1 MNSRHPGR
9 PKSVQPETACKVAG
23 CPRNADGSKGFCR
36 THYAASYRGAI
47 DAETGL
53 PLREPQRIARYALD
67 ATCLLAG
74 CVERPCSR
82 GMCNKHTIQR
92 KAGIINEQGE
102 ALRALL
108 PTGRKRN
115 RESWQQGTRDK
126 YILRVAPVGHPRA
139 RWDGTI
145 LEHRLVMESALGRYL
160 EEWEIVHHKNG
171 DRADNRLEN
180 LELLDGRAHKGNE
193 AHPPGYEMDAATA
206 LQVLLQRE
214 DLPEEVRRQLLVLR
228 GT

>member
-1 MNSRHPGR
+1 MNSRHTGR
-9 PKSVQPETACKVAG
+9 PQNVTALPPCRAQG
-23 CPRNADGSKGFCR
+23 CANGANGSKGFCH
-36 THYAASYRGAI
+36 THYTYTRLGLL
-47 DAETGL
+47 DEQTGL
-53 PLREPQRIARYALD
+53 PLREPKRIARYAPD
-67 ATCLLAG
+67 AVCLLPDCG
-74 CVERPCSR
+74 GKPRSR
-82 GMCNKHTIQR
+82 GMCNKHMLQR
-92 KAGIINEQGE
+92 NAGIIDEQGNQ
-102 ALRALL
+102 LRALL

-180 LELLDGRAHKGNE
+180 LELLDGRAHNGNE